1 MIVTFHSY
9 KGGTGKTLL
18 SVNLAIIFAK
28 MGKRVCL
35 LDLDLRAPSLHSTFK
50 NGKKHWVNDFLNK
63 ACTIDNV
70 LTDCSTEAM
79 GKGKLLVGLANPSTE
94 TIREMAAKDR
104 KWEMEALGRL
114 LSLKMS
120 LLTICTSIMYSLIPA
135 RVFNLYK
142 CHR

>member
-35 LDLDLRAPSLHSTFK
+35 LDLDLRASSLHSTFK
-50 NGKKHWVNDFLNK
+50 NGKKQWVNDFLNK

-79 GKGKLLVGLANPSTE
+79 GKGKLFVGLADPSTE

-114 LSLKMS
+114 LSLKTS
-120 LLTICTSIMYSLIPA
+120 LLNDLHLDYVFFDTSTGLQSL
-135 RVFNLYK
+135 
-142 CHR
+142 

>member
-1 MIVTFHSY
+1 MERERRCFP
-9 KGGTGKTLL
+9 
-18 SVNLAIIFAK
+18 VNLAIIFAK